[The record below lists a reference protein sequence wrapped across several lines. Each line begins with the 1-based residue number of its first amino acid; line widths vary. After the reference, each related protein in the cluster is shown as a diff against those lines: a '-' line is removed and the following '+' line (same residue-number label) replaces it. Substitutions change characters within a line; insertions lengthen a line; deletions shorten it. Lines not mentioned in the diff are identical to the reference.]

1 MNRIDFNRE
10 AAERITKSLRDRG
23 YKAEGKIAVKT
34 LEPSAP
40 TQVGAPAEGQ
50 PFEITSWATRNTIDM
65 EGEVVLPE
73 GGDVASYFAKNRN
86 LFVDHE
92 YDIMKAV
99 AKARWLKMTPGGWLV
114 RGALINNREN
124 PYRNQ
129 VQALAES
136 GNIGMSIGFEILDS
150 SAPTGEERKS
160 YAGASNLIRAWK
172 LLEVSYTAL
181 PMNGD
186 CQSDMV
192 PAVEE
197 PKSMRRVIIL

>member
-40 TQVGAPAEGQ
+40 AQVGAPAEGQ

-65 EGEVVLPE
+65 EGEVVIPE

-124 PYRNQ
+124 GDGARLRSRLDEAGGGDRVRIQ
-129 VQALAES
+129 VLES
-136 GNIGMSIGFEILDS
+136 RREPLRLMSSGGGDVRTKERDPDHATVFYSGILDR
-150 SAPTGEERKS
+150 G
-160 YAGASNLIRAWK
+160 N
-172 LLEVSYTAL
+172 
-181 PMNGD
+181 
-186 CQSDMV
+186 
-192 PAVEE
+192 
-197 PKSMRRVIIL
+197 RR

>member
-1 MNRIDFNRE
+1 MNRIDFNLA

-34 LEPSAP
+34 LEPMSP
-40 TQVGAPAEGQ
+40 TQVSAVEGQ
-50 PFEITSWATRNTIDM
+50 PFEITSWATRNTVDM
-65 EGEVVLPE
+65 EGEVVVPE
-73 GGDVASYFAKNRN
+73 GGDVATYFAKNRN

-114 RGALINNREN
+114 RGALINNPEN

-129 VQALAES
+129 VQALAEA

-150 SAPTGEERKS
+150 SAPTNEERKS

-172 LLEVSYTAL
+172 LLEVSYTAM

-186 CQSDMV
+186 CQSDMI
-192 PAVEE
+192 PAAAPE
-197 PKSMRRVIIL
+197 PKSMKRVVII